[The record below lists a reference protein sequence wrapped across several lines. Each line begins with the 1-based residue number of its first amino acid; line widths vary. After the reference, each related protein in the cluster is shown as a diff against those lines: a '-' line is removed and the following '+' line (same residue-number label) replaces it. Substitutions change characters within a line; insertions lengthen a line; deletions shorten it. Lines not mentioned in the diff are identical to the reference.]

1 MQEVTSEPKSA
12 LEMVFVLSTLT
23 AVHEEPLCAFYLEL
37 RRIFIAIE
45 FHKGGLVSRKIFR
58 VG

>member
-1 MQEVTSEPKSA
+1 MQEVTSEPKCPKNG
-12 LEMVFVLSTLT
+12 FVLSTLT

-37 RRIFIAIE
+37 RRIFISIKL
-45 FHKGGLVSRKIFR
+45 HKGGPVSRKIFH